1 MDVNLVLFKKNGSQK
16 SFSLPSSITVIGR
29 RHDCDLCIPLDD
41 VSKRHCQFDRNN
53 ETLEIRDLGS
63 RNGTYL
69 NGQKVNG
76 ETPVHAG
83 DYLRVG
89 SLVFQLQIDGEPEKT
104 VPPQDNGD
112 QATDQKAVLKTAEE
126 DDDFLDLDMD
136 DVDMDV
142 DVDMD
147 DSGGFLDELDEL

>member
-29 RHDCDLCIPLDD
+29 RHDCDFCIPLDD

-53 ETLEIRDLGS
+53 ETLEVRDLGS

-76 ETPVHAG
+76 ETPVQAG
-83 DYLRVG
+83 DYLQVG
-89 SLVFQLQIDGEPEKT
+89 PLVFQLQIDGEPEKT

-112 QATDQKAVLKTAEE
+112 QAAHEEAVLTTAE
-126 DDDFLDLDMD
+126 DDEDFLDLDMD
-136 DVDMDV
+136 DM

-147 DSGGFLDELDEL
+147 DSGAFLDELEEL